1 MSEVLQDPV
10 QCVNNEHY
18 FCKHCIWL
26 HLTRTQTCP
35 VCQDALTPETLRPIA
50 RVVANLLQQFQS
62 PKCRYATRGCTSE
75 VKHEALLS
83 HHQECGFAPV
93 QCAHEGCKATVNRQD
108 LDSHQQTCEFRSVT
122 CEECHE
128 AMRQREYGKH
138 GCVLRKELDENKRGL
153 IEMQGVLREIQE
165 DIFRQGD
172 EISQIARDL
181 RQRPVTVH
189 GQQGKNL
196 GEQPSGKT
204 TQPSPTGTQELDQG
218 TGPSPTSDDVETAT
232 ISSQAPVDR
241 QIFVAGGVKQSYEIF
256 NWSTQE
262 WTLHKD
268 SFFFCHNDAFS
279 FVYDNKI
286 MICGGTDTTRIE
298 CLDVAN
304 KRSVSTFP
312 AQLPGKECGKG
323 VLCADK
329 ILTLG
334 ESMSATSLKSPFKT
348 TVLVPYNDRKFFFS
362 YGIARVN
369 ENSVVVVGGCR
380 KYPNSFPQPS
390 LYMENVLLYNPTTKV
405 SEKLAPLPFQL
416 SDMAVVVY
424 KDSVITLG
432 GCKQYG
438 ALCNDVLM
446 YNVTNQQCSKL
457 PSMLEKR

>member
-1 MSEVLQDPV
+1 MASASSTQNKTDTTYFDHFTCSICLEVLQDPV

-93 QCAHEGCKATVNRQD
+93 PCAHEGCKATVNRQD

-128 AMRQREYGKH
+128 AMRQKEYGKH

-165 DIFRQGD
+165 EIFRQGD

-181 RQRPVTVH
+181 KQPPVTVH

-196 GEQPSGKT
+196 REQPSGKT
-204 TQPSPTGTQELDQG
+204 TQPNPTGRQESDNARQPKRASRQQSQQGSSDVPTAG

-232 ISSQAPVDR
+232 ISSQAPVDG
-241 QIFVAGGVKQSYEIF
+241 QIFVAGGGKQSYEIF

-262 WTLHKD
+262 
-268 SFFFCHNDAFS
+268 
-279 FVYDNKI
+279 
-286 MICGGTDTTRIE
+286 
-298 CLDVAN
+298 
-304 KRSVSTFP
+304 
-312 AQLPGKECGKG
+312 
-323 VLCADK
+323 
-329 ILTLG
+329 
-334 ESMSATSLKSPFKT
+334 
-348 TVLVPYNDRKFFFS
+348 
-362 YGIARVN
+362 
-369 ENSVVVVGGCR
+369 
-380 KYPNSFPQPS
+380 
-390 LYMENVLLYNPTTKV
+390 
-405 SEKLAPLPFQL
+405 
-416 SDMAVVVY
+416 
-424 KDSVITLG
+424 
-432 GCKQYG
+432 
-438 ALCNDVLM
+438 
-446 YNVTNQQCSKL
+446 
-457 PSMLEKR
+457 